1 MARKREF
8 KRGVAA
14 RQAARQQRVRQLRTN
29 REDERRLLMQFLEA
43 LEEKGGA
50 PQWPIVSVYGVGGVG
65 KSTLLRWV
73 WDEFCERHPDHRMHA
88 VHLDI
93 DSDKAEAMSVVEFFW
108 FMRMQIHQQLQEPLL
123 AFDYVY
129 LKYLEKVHE
138 KIPFSD
144 GPIQQFVDR
153 IARKDSVLSGLLGGV
168 GNIIQSLPVGAVLNS
183 ALAYVRDSAREKTL
197 MQQLGID
204 LAEIDDWTTGDIELL
219 LPQLMA
225 EDLGL
230 LLLELNRP
238 LLLIVDGYERLS
250 DKTEQ
255 SFVESFTAGLLLD
268 EVFATRAGM
277 VLLGREPT
285 DWSAYDDPAD
295 TQRWN
300 SDFIMQMHL
309 RGFSGHFADQY
320 LAAACTHYRAC
331 DQASLA
337 DALVRYATDIK
348 EACRETQS
356 QQQPTYHPFYLD
368 ICLNT
373 LESRGEDFDPQR
385 HLGLTPK
392 ELMNRFFKYMDR
404 DELSLH
410 LVLSLAVH
418 FNWPLVHDLQRQG
431 VIRAWTQTEFLQYVA
446 RHSYITDSEASGAFH
461 FNRLMQ
467 ESLTTYM
474 RTLDEVQRHVLR
486 DSAFAALRDFFT
498 HALGEALQEGQR
510 ETAALWLDHTAHM
523 LMQVARVELLPVSDV
538 YELFCQLAA
547 QGGGLLLERRLSW
560 NRAWTVLLRDMLGPD
575 HVQTRKSFDVWADS
589 LESLIARGRAVLQGH
604 SPDHD
609 A

>member
-1 MARKREF
+1 MAGKRKFR
-8 KRGVAA
+8 RDVAA

-29 REDERRLLMQFLEA
+29 RDDERRFLMEFLEA
-43 LEEKGGA
+43 LEAQERA
-50 PQWPIVSVYGVGGVG
+50 PQWPVVSVYGIGGVG

-73 WDEFCERHPDHRMHA
+73 WDEFCERYPAHRTHV

-93 DSDKAEAMSVVEFFW
+93 DSDRAEAMSVVEFFW

-129 LKYLEKVHE
+129 LKYLEKAHE
-138 KIPFSD
+138 KIPFND
-144 GPIQQFVDR
+144 GPIQQFIDR
-153 IARKDSVLSGLLGGV
+153 IARKDSMLSGLLGGV
-168 GNIIQSLPVGAVLNS
+168 GNIIQSLPIGAVLNS

-197 MQQLGID
+197 MQQLGVE

-230 LLLELNRP
+230 LLLELDRP
-238 LLLIVDGYERLS
+238 LLLVVDGYERLS
-250 DKTEQ
+250 GKIEQ
-255 SFVESFTAGLLLD
+255 QFVESFAASLLLD
-268 EVFATRAGM
+268 EAFATRAAM

-300 SDFIMQMHL
+300 SDCIRHMHL
-309 RGFSGHFADQY
+309 RGFSAHFADQY
-320 LAAACTHYRAC
+320 LAAACAHYRA
-331 DQASLA
+331 DGRTSLA
-337 DALVRYATDIK
+337 EMISRHAREIK

-356 QQQPTYHPFYLD
+356 HHEPTYHPFYLD

-373 LESRGEDFDPQR
+373 LEARGADFDPGK

-392 ELMNRFFKYMDR
+392 ELMNRFFKYMNR

-418 FNWPLVHDLQRQG
+418 FNWPLVYALQCQG
-431 VIRAWTQTEFLQYVA
+431 VIRTWTQTEFLQYVA
-446 RHSYITDSEASGAFH
+446 RHSYIADSEQAGMFH

-486 DSAFAALRDFFT
+486 DSAFTALHGFFT
-498 HALGEALQEGQR
+498 RALQEALQAGER
-510 ETAALWLDHTAHM
+510 DTAVSLLDHSAHM
-523 LMQVARVELLPVSDV
+523 LMQVARVELLPVSEAC
-538 YELFCQLAA
+538 ELFCELAK
-547 QGGGLLLERRLSW
+547 QDDDMLLERRLSW
-560 NRAWTVLLRDMLGPD
+560 NRAWTILLRDMLGPD
-575 HVQTRKSFDVWADS
+575 HVQTRKSFDAWADS
-589 LESLIARGRAVLQGH
+589 LESLLARGRALLQGQQ
-604 SPDHD
+604 PDHD
-609 A
+609 

>member
-8 KRGVAA
+8 RRGVAA
-14 RQAARQQRVRQLRTN
+14 RQAARQQRIRQLRTN
-29 REDERRLLMQFLEA
+29 RDEERQLLMHFLEA
-43 LEEKGGA
+43 LEAQGHA

-93 DSDKAEAMSVVEFFW
+93 DSDKAEAMRVVEFFW

-129 LKYLEKVHE
+129 LKYLEKAHE
-138 KIPFSD
+138 KIPFND

-153 IARKDSVLSGLLGGV
+153 IARKDSMLSGLLGGV

-230 LLLELNRP
+230 LLLEINRP
-238 LLLIVDGYERLS
+238 LLLVVDGYERLS

-255 SFVESFTAGLLLD
+255 RFVESFVAGLLLD
-268 EVFATRAGM
+268 EAFATRAGM

-300 SDFIMQMHL
+300 SDFIRHL
-309 RGFSGHFADQY
+309 HLLGFSSHFADQY
-320 LAAACTHYRAC
+320 LAAACTHYRSC
-331 DQASLA
+331 GRESLA
-337 DALVRYATDIK
+337 DLVAQHAAAIK
-348 EACRETQS
+348 DACRETQ
-356 QQQPTYHPFYLD
+356 QQQQSTYHPFYLD

-373 LESRGEDFDPQR
+373 LESRGKDFDPQQ

-431 VIRAWTQTEFLQYVA
+431 VIRAWTQTEFLQYVT
-446 RHSYITDSEASGAFH
+446 RHSYITDSETSGTFH

-474 RTLDEVQRHVLR
+474 RTLDTAQRHVLR
-486 DSAFAALRDFFT
+486 DSAFAALQGFFAD
-498 HALGEALQEGQR
+498 ALGKALQSGKR
-510 ETAALWLDHTAHM
+510 ETAALLLDHSAHM
-523 LMQVARVELLPVSDV
+523 LMQVARVELLPVSDA
-538 YELFCQLAA
+538 YECFCQLAV
-547 QGGGLLLERRLSW
+547 QGGDMLLEQRLSW
-560 NRAWTVLLRDMLGPD
+560 NRAWTVLLRNALGPD
-575 HVQTRKSFDVWADS
+575 HVQTRKSFDAWADS
-589 LESLIARGRAVLQGH
+589 LEALIDRGRALLQGH
-604 SPDHD
+604 HPDHD
-609 A
+609 